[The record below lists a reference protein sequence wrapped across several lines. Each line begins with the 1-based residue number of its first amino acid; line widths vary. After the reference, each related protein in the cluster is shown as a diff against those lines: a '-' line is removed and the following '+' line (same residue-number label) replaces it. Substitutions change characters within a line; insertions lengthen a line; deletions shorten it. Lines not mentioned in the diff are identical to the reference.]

1 MPILIPESDF
11 HLFKNIPCKC
21 EVCHQEYT
29 ISRTLANRC
38 IKGTKN
44 VRFCSV
50 KCFGLGTRST
60 IKSNCVQ
67 CNAPVLRTPSSI
79 EKSGNSFCTRSCAA
93 LYNNAHKKHG
103 TRQSKLER
111 WLQQQLSVL
120 FPNLE
125 IHYNRRD
132 TIKMELDIFIPSLK
146 LAFELNGLFHYKS
159 VFGLNKLNKIVANDV
174 KRQLLCEKQNIFLHI
189 IDTSQQRQ
197 FKPDTSYIFLDY
209 IIQTIKNVKS
219 VYPLSQSNITV

>member
-1 MPILIPESDF
+1 
-11 HLFKNIPCKC
+11 
-21 EVCHQEYT
+21 
-29 ISRTLANRC
+29 
-38 IKGTKN
+38 
-44 VRFCSV
+44 
-50 KCFGLGTRST
+50 
-60 IKSNCVQ
+60 
-67 CNAPVLRTPSSI
+67 
-79 EKSGNSFCTRSCAA
+79 
-93 LYNNAHKKHG
+93 
-103 TRQSKLER
+103 
-111 WLQQQLSVL
+111 
-120 FPNLE
+120 
-125 IHYNRRD
+125 
-132 TIKMELDIFIPSLK
+132 MELDIFIPSLK